1 MCVQTITAVAF
12 LLPVIVHAA
21 NKTSDIHV
29 SAFSAADVLLT
40 DVTTQLSL
48 HGLESGDSKV
58 PNEIAKPCTE
68 VELLAQLRRQCR
80 NGILHAD
87 ATQMRQVADTIIR
100 EIEGPSL
107 GDEIVGP
114 MEEILSSLLL
124 AGIAYDE
131 MGHRQLALKCYRTI
145 IHKLTDDAACP
156 TLVCSTLQCLS
167 LALANEDRID
177 EALTASKKAREIAF
191 SIRHEI
197 PDLFVICASTHICFL
212 RAEGGTAIDEIDQLN
227 QFVELR
233 RHRIGFA
240 NAYAFCAAAAV
251 RGEKNPSFLGILDK
265 AIDESEK
272 ILGTSHS
279 AGKHLALMR
288 LRVLAKME

>member
-1 MCVQTITAVAF
+1 MYVQTTVVLSL
-12 LLPVIVHAA
+12 LLPLISHAA
-21 NKTSDIHV
+21 DATGSNLV
-29 SAFSAADVLLT
+29 SAFSAADILLT
-40 DVTTQLSL
+40 DVITRLSL
-48 HGLESGDSKV
+48 HDLEEDDSDVSNKTT
-58 PNEIAKPCTE
+58 KSCTDL
-68 VELLAQLRRQCR
+68 ELLANLRSQCR
-80 NGILHAD
+80 NGILGAD
-87 ATQMRQVADTIIR
+87 VTQLRGVTDAIMNILEKDSLSD
-100 EIEGPSL
+100 GPA
-107 GDEIVGP
+107 VP
-114 MEEILSSLLL
+114 AEEILSSLLL

-131 MGHRQLALKCYRTI
+131 MGDRQLALKCYRTI
-145 IHKLTDDAACP
+145 IHELTNEAACP
-156 TLVCSTLQCLS
+156 TLICCTLQCLA
-167 LALANEDRID
+167 LALSSDGRVD
-177 EALTASKKAREIAF
+177 EGLKAAQLARKTAY
-191 SIRHEI
+191 SIRHDI

-279 AGKHLALMR
+279 ATKHLALMR